1 MPTPILPKFSAPI
14 PLTITIASL
23 ANSSGGSGRQSTI
36 YDNTTTRF
44 QRATVFLKTKL
55 GATPTVGYLGLYLIR
70 DDGSATP
77 LRDDGAGATDAG
89 INLLNSYQFGSLVT
103 KPSPATGDVL
113 TNSFPVENPGI
124 KFAIAV
130 LNFTGVALDATA
142 GNHVLEF
149 VGEYP
154 EIQN

>member
-1 MPTPILPKFSAPI
+1 MTIPILPKFSAPI

-70 DDGSATP
+70 DDGSVTP
-77 LRDDGAGATDAG
+77 LRDDNAGSVDAA
-89 INLLNSYQFGSLVT
+89 ITLLNSWQIGSIVT
-103 KPSPATGDVL
+103 KAAPATGDVL
-113 TNSFPVENPGI
+113 QGSFVIENSGP
-124 KFAIAV
+124 KFALAV
-130 LNFTGVALDATA
+130 LNSTGVALDATA

-149 VGEYP
+149 VGEDP

>member
-1 MPTPILPKFSAPI
+1 MPTQILPKFSAPI

-36 YDNTTTRF
+36 YDNTTTRY
-44 QRATVFLKTKL
+44 QRITIFLKTKL
-55 GATPTVGYLGLYLIR
+55 GTTPTAGYLGIYLIR
-70 DDGSATP
+70 DDGSVTP
-77 LRDDGAGATDAG
+77 LRDDNAGSVDAA
-89 INLLNSYQFGSLVT
+89 INLLNSWQFAPLVT

-113 TNSFPVENPGI
+113 IGSFVVENPGV

-130 LNFTGVALDATA
+130 LNNTGVALDATA
-142 GNHVLEF
+142 GSHVLEF
-149 VGEYP
+149 VGEFP